1 MENKMSVYVVDDS
14 TEILNSIKEVFK
26 NSNYRIIDVYKRQHE
41 NSLVSCKTIWLFIRR
56 K

>member
-26 NSNYRIIDVYKRQHE
+26 NSNYRIIGSAANGGRLH
-41 NSLVSCKTIWLFIRR
+41 TGIAR
-56 K
+56 